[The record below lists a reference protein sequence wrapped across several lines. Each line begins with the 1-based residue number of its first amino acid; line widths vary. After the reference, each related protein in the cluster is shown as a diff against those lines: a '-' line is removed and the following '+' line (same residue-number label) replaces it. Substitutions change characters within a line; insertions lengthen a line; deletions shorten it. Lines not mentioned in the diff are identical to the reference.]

1 MNATPNTVALTT
13 AAIAA
18 DAAANADELGS
29 LLAKIAVLTARADAL
44 KKVFTNAATVAVDA
58 PKEFEGEFFKAL
70 VVQADRTTVA
80 YSKLVKDLKVAPE
93 VIAKYATLS
102 AVFSVKISLK

>member
-1 MNATPNTVALTT
+1 MNATPTTVALNT
-13 AAIAA
+13 ASIAA

-29 LLAKIAVLTARADAL
+29 ILAKIAVLTAR
-44 KKVFTNAATVAVDA
+44 
-58 PKEFEGEFFKAL
+58 
-70 VVQADRTTVA
+70 ADRTTVA

>member
-1 MNATPNTVALTT
+1 MNTTPTAIVLTT
-13 AAIAA
+13 AEVAA
-18 DAAANADELGS
+18 NAAANADELGS

-44 KKVFTNAATVAVDA
+44 KKVFTNAATLAVDA
-58 PKEFEGEFFKAL
+58 PKEFEGDFFKAL